1 MQNPNVFGI
10 RVLLLYTDN
19 LLGLEVG
26 VLDGCIEAGAGSIMT
41 EVAMTYDDGAGVAL
55 MELFE

>member
-1 MQNPNVFGI
+1 MQAPFAI
-10 RVLLLYTDN
+10 CLLR
-19 LLGLEVG
+19 LEVEIFAGG
-26 VLDGCIEAGAGSIMT
+26 VEAGAVSIMA